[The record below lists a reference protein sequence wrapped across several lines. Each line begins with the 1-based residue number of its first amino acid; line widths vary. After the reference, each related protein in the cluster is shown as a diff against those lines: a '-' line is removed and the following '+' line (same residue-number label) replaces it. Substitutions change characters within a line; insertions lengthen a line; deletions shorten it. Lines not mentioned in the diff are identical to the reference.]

1 MPVLPEPCFKAANFT
16 KNQPNMESKE
26 PHLKQIH
33 LILLMFFLFLGGCAQ
48 SPKGPIQGQT
58 TLNTLNQF
66 NLWQARGKIAFIS
79 DDDRQSVNFNWQLKN
94 DKQALTLTS
103 FIGTQVLKMTEFAH
117 HSEII
122 VDGKPYTGPESGP
135 LIERLSGW
143 QLPIKQAPN
152 WFTAT
157 RLGSNYQLDPQGNIK
172 TASWQDEHG
181 KIWAIQYQRYRN
193 FNGLTLP
200 ARLTLSHQD
209 ISIKIQINAW
219 QFDKQ

>member
-1 MPVLPEPCFKAANFT
+1 M
-16 KNQPNMESKE
+16 
-26 PHLKQIH
+26 KQIH